1 MIEIFTGFILFL
13 MSAGQPM
20 EFTPRESLSDCLAT
34 KRKIMRTG
42 ANSEM
47 WVCKKGKLKMQKKSD
62 GNFHPIE
69 ILED

>member
-1 MIEIFTGFILFL
+1 
-13 MSAGQPM
+13 M
-20 EFTPRESLSDCLAT
+20 EFTPRESLSECLAT

-42 ANSEM
+42 ANSELR
-47 WVCKKGKLKMQKKSD
+47 VCEKGKLKQAKKSD

>member
-1 MIEIFTGFILFL
+1 
-13 MSAGQPM
+13 M
-20 EFTPRESLSDCLAT
+20 EFTPRESLSECLAT

-47 WVCKKGKLKMQKKSD
+47 WVCKKGKLKLEKKSD